1 MSDQPSL
8 FDDVPSNSSDN
19 EHSNEQPDKLSS
31 RVVELHSLLHQA
43 NHAYYVMD
51 NPSIPD
57 AEYDRLFH
65 ELKKIESDHPE
76 FLSTDSPTQRVG
88 GEPLSKFEQVTHEVA
103 MLSLDNAF
111 DSSDL
116 TDFDTRI
123 KKLALLKNGDV
134 EYACEPKLD
143 GIAVSLLYEDG
154 VLVRAATRGDGATGE
169 NITKNILTIG
179 SIPLRLMTGEIGSSN
194 FLAAPRILEV
204 RGEVYMPKAGFEAF
218 NNKARLND
226 QKLFVN
232 PRNAA
237 AGSLR
242 QLDSKVTAS
251 RSLEFCCYSLG
262 RVEGAEMPVKHSD
275 ILERFARWGFKTNP
289 ESDVV
294 NGIEGLLAYYETLAE
309 KRNNLPYEIDG
320 IVFKV
325 NDINLQSKLGFTG
338 RAPRWAIARKFPA
351 QEEMTL
357 LEDVEFQVGR
367 TGAITPVARLTPV
380 FVGGVTVS
388 NATLHNMDEV
398 KRLDVKI
405 GDTVIIH
412 RAGDVIPKVV
422 RVVLEKRPAN
432 AKEILLPKSCPICDS
447 HIERIEGE
455 AVARC
460 SGGLV
465 CAAQRKEA
473 IKHFSSR
480 KALDIDG
487 LGDKIVEQLVDEGKI
502 KSFLDLYSLD
512 HDSIAN
518 LERMGDKSAQN
529 LLASIEVSKTTT
541 LAKFI
546 YALGIREVGVATA
559 QSLVNHFLDIRALV
573 KADYDALIEVEDV
586 GPIVAQYIL
595 QFFSEPHNQ
604 EVIDG
609 LINAGINWPP
619 IEKKLAADLPLGGQT
634 FVVTGTLES
643 MGRDQAKEYLQSLG
657 AKVAGSVSAKTHGV
671 VAGEKAGSK
680 LTKAQD
686 LGVDI
691 FDETAFLA
699 LLSANGIS
707 HEN

>member
-8 FDDVPSNSSDN
+8 FDETSDDSPESNP
-19 EHSNEQPDKLSS
+19 EKLTA
-31 RVVELHSLLHQA
+31 RVSELHQLLHKA

-65 ELKKIESDHPE
+65 ELKDIEASHPE
-76 FLSTDSPTQRVG
+76 YFTPDSPTQRVG
-88 GEPLSKFEQVTHEVA
+88 GEPLSHFDQVTHEVP

-111 DSSDL
+111 DSDDL
-116 TDFDTRI
+116 SGFDARI
-123 KKLALLKNGDV
+123 TKLTGKNEGFT

-143 GIAVSLLYEDG
+143 GIAVSLLYENG
-154 VLVRAATRGDGATGE
+154 ILVRAATRGDGAVGE

-179 SIPLRLMTGEIGSSN
+179 SIPLRLNSEDI
-194 FLAAPRILEV
+194 PDVLEV

-218 NNKARLND
+218 NEKARKNN

-242 QLDSKVTAS
+242 QLDSKITAS

-262 RVEGAEMPVKHSD
+262 RVEGGELPLVHSD
-275 ILERFARWGFKTNP
+275 ILSQFSQWGFKTNP
-289 ESDVV
+289 ESAVV
-294 NGIEGLLAYYETLAE
+294 QGIEGILNYYETLAN
-309 KRNNLPYEIDG
+309 KRNGLPYEIDG

-325 NDINLQSKLGFTG
+325 NDIQLQERLGFTG

-351 QEEMTL
+351 QEEMTVL
-357 LEDVEFQVGR
+357 KGVEFQVGR
-367 TGAITPVARLTPV
+367 TGAITPVARLEPV

-398 KRLDVKI
+398 ERLNVCI

-422 RVVLEKRPAN
+422 KVVLEKRPSN
-432 AKEILLPKSCPICDS
+432 VQKIILPKTCPVCDS
-447 HIERIEGE
+447 HVERIEGE

-512 HDSIAN
+512 HKSIAS

-529 LLASIEVSKTTT
+529 LLQSIEKSKTTT

-604 EVIDG
+604 EIIDG
-609 LINAGINWPP
+609 LLNIGINWPD
-619 IEKKLAADLPLGGQT
+619 IEKKSESEQPLMGKT
-634 FVVTGTLES
+634 YVVTGTLSS
-643 MGRDQAKEYLQSLG
+643 MGRDQAKTYLQSLG
-657 AKVAGSVSAKTHGV
+657 AKVAGSVSAKTHGLI
-671 VAGEKAGSK
+671 AGEKAGSK
-680 LTKAQD
+680 LSKAQD
-686 LGVDI
+686 LSI
-691 FDETAFLA
+691 EILDESKFIEFLA
-699 LLSANGIS
+699 QNGIT
-707 HEN
+707 HEA